1 MGLDGKVAYVT
12 GGGQGIGRAFCHAL
26 GEAGAKVAVADLVL
40 AKAEAVACELRLKG
54 IKSIAI
60 AADVSRPEDVQRMLA
75 TIVDKWGTVHIAC
88 NNAGINMNS
97 PSEATSLEEWDKTFN
112 VNLRGL
118 FLCCQV
124 RSVQKCPRETSPP
137 INYQVSQWAQ
147 WMVVLFFRGLIKK
160 QHTFFFSN

>member
-1 MGLDGKVAYVT
+1 MLL
-12 GGGQGIGRAFCHAL
+12 HL
-26 GEAGAKVAVADLVL
+26 
-40 AKAEAVACELRLKG
+40 G

-124 RSVQKCPRETSPP
+124 SIGPCNALHKTCSPFLSVQNN
-137 INYQVSQWAQ
+137 IYQIFGSTILTTLQGSSNNNLPKLYLLRCFLMEVTVYLVIELPGSQ
-147 WMVVLFFRGLIKK
+147 
-160 QHTFFFSN
+160 FFFVHN